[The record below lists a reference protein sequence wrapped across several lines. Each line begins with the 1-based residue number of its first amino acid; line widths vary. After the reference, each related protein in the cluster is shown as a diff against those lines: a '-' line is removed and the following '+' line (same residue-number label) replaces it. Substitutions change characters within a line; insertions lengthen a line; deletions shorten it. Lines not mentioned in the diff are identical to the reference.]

1 MKKSIVYI
9 LFIVLITHSNCRKFK
24 EDPFISLK
32 TVKTRMKGEWKVRK
46 LELNGED
53 VIHKYNDSIAP
64 KNFNSVR
71 VFISFDNETT
81 QKKTS
86 SYYECYNSIAMWTL
100 DTVNGFHSTLYFQID
115 NKRMNIINEGSRI
128 RRGKFAKIFLDQ
140 PVFEITK
147 LYNNQ
152 LIIKNDLYEIE
163 MFK

>member
-1 MKKSIVYI
+1 
-9 LFIVLITHSNCRKFK
+9 
-24 EDPFISLK
+24 
-32 TVKTRMKGEWKVRK
+32 
-46 LELNGED
+46 
-53 VIHKYNDSIAP
+53 
-64 KNFNSVR
+64 
-71 VFISFDNETT
+71 
-81 QKKTS
+81 
-86 SYYECYNSIAMWTL
+86 MWTL
-100 DTVNGFHSTLYFQID
+100 DTVNGFHSTLYFHID